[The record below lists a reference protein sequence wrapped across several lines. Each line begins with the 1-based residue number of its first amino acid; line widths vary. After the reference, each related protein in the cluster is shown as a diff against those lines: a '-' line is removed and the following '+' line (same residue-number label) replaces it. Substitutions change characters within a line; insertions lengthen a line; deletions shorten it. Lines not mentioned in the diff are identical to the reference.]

1 MAACWLLAGMHWMW
15 CIGLQVHGRVF
26 LFCYH
31 GNHVVGGCAA
41 YIVVVTCNKCVFD
54 RANNFAPFI
63 ILLD

>member
-1 MAACWLLAGMHWMW
+1 MW